1 MFGVS
6 FFGGGVGEEGNS
18 FTVAWL
24 MRRCVM
30 MVEGSLLGSS
40 APQRCL
46 LSDTRQSTAS
56 INIIPGEIKN
66 GKVEFGAAR

>member
-1 MFGVS
+1 MGFL
-6 FFGGGVGEEGNS
+6 FFGGEGENS

-24 MRRCVM
+24 LRRCVM

-56 INIIPGEIKN
+56 INIIPGERKN
-66 GKVEFGAAR
+66 GKEEFGAAR